1 MEEKKHNWYLSAE
14 FHPFVKLAYASMYS
28 FIADGK
34 RLSPEALP
42 AEVDAALSDVKTEI
56 AKPSACFV
64 SLKIAGQLR
73 GCIGTI
79 EPTMRDLAEEIIE
92 NAISASTRDPRF
104 PPVQS
109 IELAQLSVSVDVL
122 SAPKPATEAELDPKR
137 FGLIIEQGYRRGLLL
152 PDLEGVNDVA
162 TQKRIVAQKGGI
174 DLAQPHNLFTFTV
187 DRYQ

>member
-1 MEEKKHNWYLSAE
+1 MEEKQHNWYLSE
-14 FHPFVKLAYASMYS
+14 DFHPFVKLAFASMYS

-34 RLSPEALP
+34 RLNAQALP
-42 AEVDAALSDVKTEI
+42 SELDASLSEVRDELSQ
-56 AKPSACFV
+56 PSACFV

-79 EPTMRDLAEEIIE
+79 EPTMKSLAEEIIE

-104 PPVQS
+104 PPVQAD
-109 IELAQLSVSVDVL
+109 ELPRLSASVDVL
-122 SAPKPATEAELDPKR
+122 SAPRQATEAELDPKK

-152 PDLEGVNDVA
+152 PDLEGVDDVA

-174 DLAQPHNLFTFTV
+174 DLSQPHELYVFTV
-187 DRYQ
+187 DRYY

>member
-1 MEEKKHNWYLSAE
+1 MEEKKDNWYLSQD

-34 RLSPEALP
+34 RLNSESLP
-42 AEVDAALSDVKTEI
+42 SDVDAALADVKSDL

-79 EPTMRDLAEEIIE
+79 EPTMKDLAEEIVE

-104 PPVQS
+104 PPVQAV
-109 IELAQLSVSVDVL
+109 ELPQLSVSVDVL
-122 SAPKPATEAELDPKR
+122 SAPKPATEAELDPKK

-152 PDLEGVNDVA
+152 PDLEGVDDVA

-174 DLAQPHNLFTFTV
+174 DLAQPHNLYTFTV
-187 DRYQ
+187 DRYH